1 MGEPKPLASL
11 SGLLL
16 ARKGAARPA
25 MRRPTTDGFHSNMA
39 GNDDLGWNDMGY
51 DVDPDQDTPM
61 DHEHETGR
69 NSLANAVPDVKPE
82 VRIQQE
88 MIARRLE
95 AQAEVGFESVQS
107 IGVYTEMDD
116 REPEQMPQSNAAVQ
130 PIAPIAAPAAVR
142 ASAAVQHSVQT
153 KSVEALLAA
162 ASHVQAPVKRA
173 AKPRAAT
180 GSNGKA
186 AFTLRLD
193 PERHLKLRLA
203 CAVSNRSAQN
213 LVTDALDALLDN
225 MPEIGQL
232 AARVP
237 SYK

>member
-25 MRRPTTDGFHSNMA
+25 MRRPTTDGFHSNLA

-69 NSLANAVPDVKPE
+69 NSLANAVPEVKPD
-82 VRIQQE
+82 VRAQQE

-107 IGVYTEMDD
+107 IGVYTELDD
-116 REPEQMPQSNAAVQ
+116 RETVQPPQSKAAA
-130 PIAPIAAPAAVR
+130 PIAIVAPIAA
-142 ASAAVQHSVQT
+142 QQSVQT
-153 KSVEALLAA
+153 KSVETLLAA
-162 ASHVQAPVKRA
+162 ASLAQAPVRRA
-173 AKPRAAT
+173 AKPRAAS

-237 SYK
+237 SNK

>member
-25 MRRPTTDGFHSNMA
+25 MRRPSADGIHSNFA

-61 DHEHETGR
+61 DHVHETGR
-69 NSLANAVPDVKPE
+69 NPLANAVPEVNQDV
-82 VRIQQE
+82 RAQQQ

-107 IGVYTEMDD
+107 IGVYTDLDD
-116 REPEQMPQSNAAVQ
+116 REPEQLPE
-130 PIAPIAAPAAVR
+130 PIAMASVIAAPIAAR
-142 ASAAVQHSVQT
+142 HSVQST
-153 KSVEALLAA
+153 SVEALLAA
-162 ASHVQAPVKRA
+162 ASQMPTPVKQA
-173 AKPRAAT
+173 AKPRAAK
-180 GSNGKA
+180 GSNANGKA

-193 PERHLKLRLA
+193 PERHLQLRLA

-213 LVTDALDALLDN
+213 LVTDALDALLSN
-225 MPEIGQL
+225 MPEIAQL

-237 SYK
+237 STK

>member
-25 MRRPTTDGFHSNMA
+25 MRRPTADGIHSNMA

-69 NSLANAVPDVKPE
+69 NSLANAVPEVNQDV
-82 VRIQQE
+82 RAQQQ
-88 MIARRLE
+88 MIARRLS

-107 IGVYTEMDD
+107 IGVYTELDE
-116 REPEQMPQSNAAVQ
+116 RETVQLPAAVQ
-130 PIAPIAAPAAVR
+130 PIAASVVKVSVAPQP
-142 ASAAVQHSVQT
+142 SAQP
-153 KSVEALLAA
+153 KSVETLLAA
-162 ASHVQAPVKRA
+162 ASQAHAPAKRA
-173 AKPRAAT
+173 VRPRAAS

-193 PERHLKLRLA
+193 PERHLQLRLA

-213 LVTDALDALLDN
+213 LVTDALDALLSN
-225 MPEIGQL
+225 MPEIAQL

-237 SYK
+237 SNK